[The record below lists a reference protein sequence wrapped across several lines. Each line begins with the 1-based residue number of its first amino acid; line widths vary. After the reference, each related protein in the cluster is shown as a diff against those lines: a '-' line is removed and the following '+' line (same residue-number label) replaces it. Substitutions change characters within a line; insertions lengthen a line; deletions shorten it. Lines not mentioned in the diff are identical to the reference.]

1 MAAKSV
7 KPAENK
13 AEPEAAVVGVVP
25 TLLLTSWA
33 GHDNWEC
40 PRCGYASLDY
50 DAAIAR
56 QASCETCKQPQQQE
70 E

>member
-7 KPAENK
+7 KPTENK
-13 AEPEAAVVGVVP
+13 AEPVAAVVGVVP

-33 GHDNWEC
+33 GRDNWEC

-50 DAAIAR
+50 EAALAR
-56 QASCETCKQPQQQE
+56 QVSCETCKQPQQQE
-70 E
+70 D